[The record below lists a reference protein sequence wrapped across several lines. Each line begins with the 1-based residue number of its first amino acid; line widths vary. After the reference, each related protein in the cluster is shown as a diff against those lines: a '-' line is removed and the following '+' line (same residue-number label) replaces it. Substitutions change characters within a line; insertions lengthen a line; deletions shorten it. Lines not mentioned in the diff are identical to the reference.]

1 MTGNISTAI
10 FINNCPSP
18 SPSPQTK
25 KTLKILFPTKADD
38 SAILTNVFFGQ
49 FCPSIALQ
57 EEDGFVF
64 EIKGWDQWRYDL
76 SLFVVDKQLPHILIV
91 YKLIKGKSAEKDK
104 WRKTNDTLIN

>member
-10 FINNCPSP
+10 FINNCPP
-18 SPSPQTK
+18 PNNKK

-49 FCPSIALQ
+49 LCPSIALQ

-64 EIKGWDQWRYDL
+64 EIKGWDQ
-76 SLFVVDKQLPHILIV
+76 
-91 YKLIKGKSAEKDK
+91 
-104 WRKTNDTLIN
+104 